1 MNPSWLQKE
10 VIETIKFLVWTWL
23 HTNDIDSPSH
33 STIIED
39 EIYAIDNINDEE
51 KEKLINQLQLL
62 LSTIKEFNV

>member
-1 MNPSWLQKE
+1 MSPNWLQKE
-10 VIETIKFLVWTWL
+10 VIETIKSLVWTWL

-33 STIIED
+33 NTIIED